1 LQEEEAQPQALPPVS
16 EQQPAPPVWPPQ
28 VLPFPLQE
36 PAQWEPQA
44 LEAQPRAPP
53 VQQPGAFAP
62 LSRPR
67 LLRLCPPWLLLLP
80 LLPRPLLPEYVC
92 APSPQ
97 HPREW
102 NSSASSFP

>member
-1 LQEEEAQPQALPPVS
+1 MQEEVQPQALAVS
-16 EQQPAPPVWPPQ
+16 ELQPAQQVWPPP
-28 VLPFPLQE
+28 VLPFRLQA
-36 PAQWEPQA
+36 PARQERRA
-44 LEAQPRAPP
+44 SEVQPREP
-53 VQQPGAFAP
+53 PGAFAP
-62 LSRPR
+62 LSPQR
-67 LLRLCPPWLLLLP
+67 LWRLCPPWPLLLP